1 MSSSYMNK
9 FASALLPLIVLACGS
24 DPNGPGLGGGGAQP
38 PVGSYSA
45 IIFVTTGTSGVT
57 NQLQNGSSLSINL
70 AANSTTSGH
79 LHVAPS
85 GSTPAFDANMA
96 GTWQVSGDQVS
107 FKQTDDSFM
116 NDLIFTIQ
124 PLSASAWSLVAD
136 GVVQGTRINLT
147 LAQNP

>member
-1 MSSSYMNK
+1 MPSSYLNK
-9 FASALLPLIVLACGS
+9 FASALLPLIMLACGS
-24 DPNGPGLGGGGAQP
+24 DPSGPGLGGAQP

-45 IIFVTTGTSGVT
+45 IIFVTTGASGST

-70 AANSTTSGH
+70 AANGTTSGH

-85 GSTPAFDANMA
+85 GSNPVFDANMA

-107 FKQTDDSFM
+107 FKQTADSFM

-124 PLSASAWSLVAD
+124 PLSASVWSLVAD